1 MGKSWRLP
9 AAVAN
14 ILLVIG
20 LAAIWLAFA
29 PVKLG
34 GQVSYMMVDGNS
46 MEPGFHKGDLAIIR
60 QASIYQVGD
69 IVTYHDGQ
77 MNANVIHR
85 IIRVEGDQFVFK
97 GDNNSWIDGYRPTR
111 DELVGK
117 LWIHLAQ
124 AGKVVKWVQSPLNM
138 ALAAGLLGG
147 FFMLT
152 TIPKKSAKNG
162 KKVQPAGNPA
172 GMFEMALYLF
182 GLLALLFGG
191 LAVFAFTRPVTRSA
205 DPIKYQQSGAFTY
218 SAAGAP
224 GVYDG
229 DAAGSGEPVFT
240 KLTCTLN
247 LGFTYT
253 LEGAQLANIRGV
265 QQLSATLRDEQSGWS
280 RSIPLVSA
288 QNFNGNTHTSLTT
301 LDLCQ
306 VQALVAAIEKQ
317 TGFHLNAATLDIAA
331 QVSAGGIMAGQEFS
345 DTFAPHLNLKFDSL
359 HFYLPGSSSTAD
371 PLKTTQAG
379 TLANQEMVDNTTQ
392 LLGLN
397 LKVGGLRGVATI
409 GLAIALVGLLV
420 LSLYYIAV
428 SKYNQETVIHI
439 KNGGVIMD
447 VYTQGLQIVSP
458 VIDVTRMED
467 LVKLAERQ
475 NGMILHLPDKHA
487 NYYIL
492 QLDGTTYRY
501 VTGKGGAVA
510 TRFDR
515 FWLWLSHLRKD

>member
-1 MGKSWRLP
+1 M
-9 AAVAN
+9 N
-14 ILLVIG
+14 ILLVMG

-29 PVKLG
+29 PVNLG
-34 GQVSYMMVDGNS
+34 GQVSYVMVNGSS
-46 MEPGFHKGDLAIIR
+46 MEPGFHKGDLAIVR
-60 QASIYQVGD
+60 QAAAYQVGD
-69 IVTYHDGQ
+69 IVTYRNAD
-77 MNANVIHR
+77 MNADVIHR
-85 IIRVEGDQFVFK
+85 IIGIEGDHFLIQ
-97 GDNNSWIDGYRPTR
+97 GDNNSWIDGYRPTQA
-111 DELVGK
+111 EIVGK
-117 LWIHLAQ
+117 LWLHLPQ
-124 AGKVVKWVQSPLNM
+124 LGKVVEWVRSPLNM
-138 ALAAGLLGG
+138 ALIAGLLGG

-152 TIPKKSAKNG
+152 MIPKKSGKKG

-182 GLLALLFGG
+182 AFLALVFGG

-205 DPIKYQQSGAFTY
+205 DPIEYQQNGFFFY

-247 LGFTYT
+247 LGFTYI
-253 LEGAQLANIRGV
+253 LVGEQLDNIRGE

-280 RSIPLVSA
+280 RSIPLASA
-288 QNFNGNTHTSLTT
+288 QSFNGNTHTSLAT

-306 VQALVAAIEKQ
+306 VQALVADVAEK
-317 TGFHLNAATLDIAA
+317 TGFRPSAGTLDIAA
-331 QVSAGGIMAGQEFS
+331 QVSAGGIMAGQEFT
-345 DTFAPHLNLKFDSL
+345 DTFEPHLNLKFDSL
-359 HFYLPGSSSTAD
+359 HFYLPGAGSKTD
-371 PLKTTQAG
+371 PLKTTQPG
-379 TLANQEMVDNTTQ
+379 TLANPEMVDNTTQ

-397 LKVGGLRGVATI
+397 LKVGGLRGAATI
-409 GLAIALVGLLV
+409 GLAVALVGLLV
-420 LSLYYIAV
+420 LGLYYIAV
-428 SKYNQETVIHI
+428 SKYSQETVIHI
-439 KNGGVIMD
+439 KSGGVIMD
-447 VYTQGLQIVSP
+447 VYTQGLQVASP

-515 FWLWLSHLRKD
+515 FWLWLSRLLKG